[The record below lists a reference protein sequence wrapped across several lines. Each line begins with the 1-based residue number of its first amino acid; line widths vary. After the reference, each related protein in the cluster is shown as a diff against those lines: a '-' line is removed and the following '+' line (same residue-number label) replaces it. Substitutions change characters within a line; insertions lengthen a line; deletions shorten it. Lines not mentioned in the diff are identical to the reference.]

1 LEQQINIEDNSEKR
15 TYTVPEIARML
26 SISERT
32 AYNLCKTTTAFKVI
46 SLGRNVRIHKQ
57 SFDEWFSQ

>member
-1 LEQQINIEDNSEKR
+1 
-15 TYTVPEIARML
+15 ML

-46 SLGRNVRIHKQ
+46 SLGRSVRIHKQ